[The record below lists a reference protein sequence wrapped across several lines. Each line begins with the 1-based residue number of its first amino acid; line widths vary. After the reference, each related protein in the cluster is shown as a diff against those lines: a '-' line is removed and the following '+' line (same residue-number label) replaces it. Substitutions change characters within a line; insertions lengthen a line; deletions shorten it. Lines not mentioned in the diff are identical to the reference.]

1 MISAEDFR
9 ALVKLTKRDN
19 DSRARVAEHLVR
31 AAIALTPPVNPIIA
45 GEQIAM
51 AARALIEME
60 PGK

>member
-1 MISAEDFR
+1 MISVEDAR
-9 ALVKLTKRDN
+9 ALVKLTERDN
-19 DSRARVAEHLVR
+19 DPRSRVAEHLVR
-31 AAIALTPPVNPIIA
+31 AAIALSHPVNPIIA